1 MCSKIHEG
9 RSDFMSYYN
18 KRNQEPL
25 PKEDVSTWECT
36 KEDCNGW
43 TRKNFA
49 SSDTPLCPLCGSK
62 MVDGIRSL
70 VNLQNNGQT
79 KTS

>member
-36 KEDCNGW
+36 K
-43 TRKNFA
+43 
-49 SSDTPLCPLCGSK
+49 
-62 MVDGIRSL
+62 
-70 VNLQNNGQT
+70 
-79 KTS
+79 KTVMAGPEKLRQQ

>member
-1 MCSKIHEG
+1 
-9 RSDFMSYYN
+9 MSYYN
-18 KRNQEPL
+18 KRNQEP
-25 PKEDVSTWECT
+25 PTKEDVSIWECT

-70 VNLQNNGQT
+70 VNLQNNSQT

>member
-1 MCSKIHEG
+1 
-9 RSDFMSYYN
+9 MSYYN

-25 PKEDVSTWECT
+25 PQEEVTTCT

-49 SSDTPLCPLCGSK
+49 SSDTPECPLCGSK
-62 MVDGIRSL
+62 MIDGVRTL
-70 VNLQNNGQT
+70 VNLQNNSQT